1 MGEAKV
7 RKSRDVYYGV
17 PKRGLIISPPTVIE
31 GTSMR
36 IVNSD
41 LDPQELR
48 FSLLFWDRLIW
59 PSSRA
64 VFIPS
69 GPDGLFLES
78 AGVLTRPDYTY
89 NGDIAQGMARGFTQ
103 AFADINAKE
112 PGQWAMSHGERSM
125 ILAGQNTKQ
134 FNGAQ
139 VDLHRAIPVPDRD
152 VPLAEILEFKQK
164 RGAELIAFRSEID
177 TLIMHLE
184 ASNDQDTE
192 LSAAVGRIDASC
204 RDLLNVGGEWQY
216 PVRLSNW
223 KCSLELKPGEA
234 IAGAMGAWTAAS
246 ALGFGLT
253 TTAIAALTGAAV
265 PLRSAVKI
273 TAEPSWVGLRKTSP
287 YLYVSKFHNE
297 VF

>member
-7 RKSRDVYYGV
+7 RKSRDAFYGM
-17 PKRGLIISPPTVIE
+17 PKRGIIVSPPTVIE

-36 IVNSD
+36 IVNSN

-64 VFIPS
+64 IFIES
-69 GPDGLFLES
+69 GPDASFLES
-78 AGVLTRPDYTY
+78 ASILSRPDYTY
-89 NGDIAQGMARGFTQ
+89 NGDMAQGVARGFIQ
-103 AFADINAKE
+103 AFEDMNVRE
-112 PGQWAMSHGERSM
+112 PGLWAMSHGERSM
-125 ILAGQNTKQ
+125 ILADQNTKK

-139 VDLHRAIPVPDRD
+139 VELLHAVPVPNKD

-164 RGAELIAFRSEID
+164 RGSELVAFRSEID
-177 TLIMHLE
+177 SLTAHLE
-184 ASNDQDTE
+184 TSRDQEAE
-192 LSAAVGRIDASC
+192 LVAAVNRVDASC
-204 RDLLNVGGEWQY
+204 HDLLKVGGEWQY

-223 KCSLELKPGEA
+223 KCNLELKPGEVA
-234 IAGAMGAWTAAS
+234 VGAVGAWAAAT

-253 TTAIAALTGAAV
+253 TTVLSTLTGAAI
-265 PLRSAVKI
+265 PLRSALKI
-273 TAEPSWVGLRKTSP
+273 TAEPSWVGLKKTSP
-287 YLYVSKFHNE
+287 YLYVSKFHQE